1 MGKTLSASSVENHW
15 ELRSFSAV
23 VLAEV
28 YKKWTP
34 SLGLTHRYGTEYPK
48 LLKQI
53 LATLNKV
60 LHNPKSTLPSI
71 FGVIECISR
80 MGESVMEIMLLPI
93 YKDLFANLSALLK
106 TERSSVAQ
114 VQIRRC
120 LYALIVGVSASPN
133 IQDSVTMVWKNTEK
147 RREVNSST
155 EVLCQDVEKV
165 LNSLPSTNEMVL
177 TEAALPLCYR
187 HQQGIWDICDY
198 VV

>member
-1 MGKTLSASSVENHW
+1 MHHRWRITGSCAPSLPLFSPKCT
-15 ELRSFSAV
+15 RSG
-23 VLAEV
+23 
-28 YKKWTP
+28 TP

-120 LYALIVGVSASPN
+120 LYALIVRVSASPN